1 MPVVVRRPAAPARVY
16 GIQYTIDGRCQPAR
30 GGRSP
35 AAQTRRRTRILIAI
49 LTECPGLCGAT
60 PSMPEAASDKPAADA
75 VGASPDE
82 NWTDIGAAHQS
93 LHGAVM
99 DSLRQAILQGRFKP
113 GERLTEAGLAEI
125 FDVSRNPIREALRA
139 LEVEGFI
146 EKHPRRGARVRL
158 LSDEEADEIIE
169 ARAELEGINARN
181 AAKRCNDE
189 SRPALQKL
197 LSDGNEAL
205 ERGDQ
210 DTLKQ
215 LNQQFHGM
223 VADVGRN
230 RYLADYIRS
239 LRERT
244 LWLFAAVPGERVVA
258 TWREHAG
265 ILDAVISGDAELA
278 ALLAA
283 RHVRKVG
290 ETVREHVQAAG
301 EPDAASG

>member
-1 MPVVVRRPAAPARVY
+1 
-16 GIQYTIDGRCQPAR
+16 
-30 GGRSP
+30 
-35 AAQTRRRTRILIAI
+35 
-49 LTECPGLCGAT
+49 
-60 PSMPEAASDKPAADA
+60 MPESAIDKPVADGNESSA
-75 VGASPDE
+75 DQA
-82 NWTDIGAAHQS
+82 WTDIGAAHQS

-158 LSDEEADEIIE
+158 LTDEEADEIIE

-181 AAKRCNDE
+181 AAKRCNEDN
-189 SRPALQKL
+189 RPVLEKL
-197 LSDGNEAL
+197 LSDGNRAL
-205 ERGDQ
+205 AQGDQ
-210 DTLKQ
+210 AALQ
-215 LNQQFHGM
+215 RLNQKFHGM
-223 VADVGRN
+223 LADVGRN

-244 LWLFAAVPGERVVA
+244 LWLFAAVSGERIA
-258 TWREHAG
+258 DSWREHAS
-265 ILDAVISGDAELA
+265 ILEAVIGGDAELA

-283 RHVRKVG
+283 RHVRNVG
-290 ETVREHVQAAG
+290 RTVREHLEDGA
-301 EPDAASG
+301 DAPSASA